1 MAKGKAM
8 AEEEEEEEEKEEDPT
23 ADEESK
29 GQPSKPSRKSED
41 RYDVEKDKFIAEL
54 QSTNPEYTDQECRR
68 RPGIRDCG
76 NSTCACVCV
85 FIVMIFGL
93 FVLEYK
99 VEALGR
105 ARAGDQQPEQVREI
119 QAAAGLRLPKAVIFL
134 VLFRAVV
141 LTTALVVVLTATDAG
156 NVSCWR
162 LCNDAKTC
170 SCMCEFCEFCSLVQ
184 HSQLLQAG
192 LVLCDIDLASSWP
205 CELSREV
212 AQVADNTHTH
222 TVQNT

>member
-1 MAKGKAM
+1 
-8 AEEEEEEEEKEEDPT
+8 
-23 ADEESK
+23 
-29 GQPSKPSRKSED
+29 
-41 RYDVEKDKFIAEL
+41 
-54 QSTNPEYTDQECRR
+54 
-68 RPGIRDCG
+68 
-76 NSTCACVCV
+76 
-85 FIVMIFGL
+85 MIFGL

-222 TVQNT
+222 TECRIRKGLEARASHSKSLGWVKSGAMKYSRLLWALASLHKSRQLSTLCGKGHMSCGSCDVLNEALAR